1 MKMQSF
7 KTGVAAVVISAAMTL
22 PAMAQEAGDWMFRIG
37 GGYIATDTSNDEL
50 VFEDITLNNFRAD
63 VGDGVSL
70 IFNLTYF
77 LSPNWGI
84 ELLAS
89 TPFKHDIDGA
99 GALGPL
105 GKLGRTY
112 HLPPTLSLQYHF
124 RPDQTVRPYVG
135 VGLNYLLFFNDK
147 VNQTTHN
154 GIVATANGALGTDFS
169 GGRSRLDID
178 DSFGPA
184 FQVGMDVQI
193 TETWFTNLDVR
204 YILNGADADIRTTT
218 FAPDGSEQVFNSNFD
233 LDIDPWVVSWAVGFK
248 F

>member
-1 MKMQSF
+1 MQSF

-22 PAMAQEAGDWMFRIG
+22 PAMAQEAGDWLFRIG
-37 GGYIATDTSNDEL
+37 GGYIAPDTSNDEL
-50 VFEDITLNNFRAD
+50 VFEGTTLENFRAD

-89 TPFKHDIDGA
+89 TPFKHDIDGE

-105 GKLGRTY
+105 GKLGRLY

-124 RPDQTVRPYVG
+124 RPNQTIRPYVG

-147 VNQTTHN
+147 VNQTTHE
-154 GIVATANGALGTDFS
+154 GIIATAGDALGRTF
-169 GGRSRLDID
+169 GGGSSSLDID

-184 FQVGMDVQI
+184 FQLGMDMQI

-204 YILNGADADIRTTT
+204 YILNGADADIKTTT
-218 FAPDGSEQVFNSNFD
+218 ADVAGPGVEFRSNFD
-233 LDIDPWVVSWAVGFK
+233 LDIDPWVVSWAVGFR